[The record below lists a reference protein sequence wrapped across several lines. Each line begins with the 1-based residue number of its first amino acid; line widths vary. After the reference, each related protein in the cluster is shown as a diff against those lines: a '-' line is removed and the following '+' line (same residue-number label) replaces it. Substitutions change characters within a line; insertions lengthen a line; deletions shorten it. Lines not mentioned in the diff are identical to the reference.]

1 MASRRPA
8 PANQAE
14 AWGSFPIRFRAKL
27 RERPAMAKKPST
39 ATPMDQLPT
48 SGHAGLGGGGE
59 YFGGGG
65 GGSWGLGSAIAVTPA
80 KAQAVTM
87 ATSAK
92 LNVRVIPA
100 VFLFMCIPSCF
111 CGISSGSESLPPG
124 IARKKFRLEP
134 RIARMSEDAWRVLV
148 AESRRDLRFI
158 VQPSSPGVGSGVSYS
173 NCLRKAANSSRSW
186 RRSSLRPATSL
197 SRASSLD
204 SGITLGTGS
213 KLWEDGES

>member
-1 MASRRPA
+1 
-8 PANQAE
+8 
-14 AWGSFPIRFRAKL
+14 
-27 RERPAMAKKPST
+27 MAKKPST

-124 IARKKFRLEP
+124 IARKKFGLRKVEKQIRRRNRGLRGCP
-134 RIARMSEDAWRVLV
+134 RMPGGSWLPNRGAICASLFSLLHPALGAGFPIRTVCG
-148 AESRRDLRFI
+148 RRRILR
-158 VQPSSPGVGSGVSYS
+158 GVGGG
-173 NCLRKAANSSRSW
+173 L
-186 RRSSLRPATSL
+186 P
-197 SRASSLD
+197 
-204 SGITLGTGS
+204 
-213 KLWEDGES
+213 